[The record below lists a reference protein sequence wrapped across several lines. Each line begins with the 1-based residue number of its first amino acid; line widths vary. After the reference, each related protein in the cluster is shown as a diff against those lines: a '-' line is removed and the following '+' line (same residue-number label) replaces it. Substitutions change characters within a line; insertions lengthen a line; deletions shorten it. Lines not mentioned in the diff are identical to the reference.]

1 MSISKEKLYNIL
13 DICSQ
18 DEILKEN
25 VIKNHDNN
33 LWWPI
38 NVKDYRMRLLI
49 SGMSTRVGYSMINSY
64 VSVINKMIEI
74 GYDNL
79 IIYTEEQIKNVIRP
93 LGLINARYKY
103 IASMIKFIE
112 KYKEQ
117 VFTIKQN
124 DLIVLINKEV
134 NGASYKV
141 GQCCVLY
148 LKGYYESGV
157 MPVDSGMKDTFL
169 PCIGFN
175 EFKGAIGHEVLRHD
189 LEKLISELDLKPL
202 IINNGYE
209 GKIAIPN
216 DNALTW
222 WAHLVLIY
230 YKRAYCN
237 KHKPNECK
245 IKKELQNI
253 ELNCKCEN

>member
-1 MSISKEKLYNIL
+1 MSISKGKLYNIL

-18 DEILKEN
+18 DEIVKEN

-33 LWWPI
+33 LWWPTS
-38 NVKDYRMRLLI
+38 VKDYRMRLLI

-79 IIYTEEQIKNVIRP
+79 ITYTEEKIKNVIRP

-117 VFTIKQN
+117 VFIINQN
-124 DLIVLINKEV
+124 DLIALINKEV

-148 LKGYYESGV
+148 LK
-157 MPVDSGMKDTFL
+157 
-169 PCIGFN
+169 
-175 EFKGAIGHEVLRHD
+175 
-189 LEKLISELDLKPL
+189 
-202 IINNGYE
+202 
-209 GKIAIPN
+209 
-216 DNALTW
+216 
-222 WAHLVLIY
+222 
-230 YKRAYCN
+230 
-237 KHKPNECK
+237 
-245 IKKELQNI
+245 
-253 ELNCKCEN
+253 